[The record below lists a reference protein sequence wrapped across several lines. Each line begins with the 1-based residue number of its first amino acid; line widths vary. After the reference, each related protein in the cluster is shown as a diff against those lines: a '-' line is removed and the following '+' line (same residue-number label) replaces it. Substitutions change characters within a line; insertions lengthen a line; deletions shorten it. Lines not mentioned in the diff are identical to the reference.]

1 MAGLAFVGLWAGVE
15 IVRGVLTQIADRPE
29 AEVLSFQ
36 QDLRAVGNA
45 LFGIAARA
53 ASLNVAWPAL
63 ALVVAVVA
71 CLFVLRAR
79 VRAVE
84 IVT

>member
-1 MAGLAFVGLWAGVE
+1 
-15 IVRGVLTQIADRPE
+15 VLTKIADRPE

-36 QDLRAVGNA
+36 QDLREVGNA
-45 LFGIAARA
+45 LFGITERT
-53 ASLNVAWPAL
+53 ASLPVVWPAL
-63 ALVVAVVA
+63 TLGVAIVA
-71 CLFVLRAR
+71 CLFVLRSR